1 MNKVQVEWR
10 NKFAD
15 ADKLEKN
22 TLASVNKIIERTKIQ
37 YIQKIKSKVSKK
49 NYKNGVYTIKSKDI
63 ESVSKNAFDQLNI
76 LAYDLYQ
83 DTNKLAYKQ
92 AMDELKDLL
101 DKKPKDK
108 SKNIDTLGM
117 MNQFSKGLGYSFY
130 DYSNQMMLYFG
141 FTMINDYMSIINR
154 NIDSD
159 LAGKN
164 LSRAIGNALSKGS
177 SELNRDIIKQK
188 KMITSLID
196 NEMIYNYEQTQLQ
209 AYKDN
214 NIVKVVWV
222 TEKDDKV
229 CDDCQSKEGKVFDI
243 DKIDPLPEHPNCRC
257 YYEAYVEK

>member
-1 MNKVQVEWR
+1 MNKVQVEWK
-10 NKFAD
+10 NKFAN
-15 ADKLEKN
+15 ADKLEKD
-22 TLASVNKIIERTKIQ
+22 TLASINKIIERTKIQ

-49 NYKNGVYTIKSKDI
+49 NYKNGVYTINPKDI

-83 DTNKLAYKQ
+83 ETNKLAYKQ
-92 AMDELKDLL
+92 ALGELNDLL

-108 SKNIDTLGM
+108 SKSIDTLGM

-141 FTMINDYMSIINR
+141 FTMMNDYMSIINR